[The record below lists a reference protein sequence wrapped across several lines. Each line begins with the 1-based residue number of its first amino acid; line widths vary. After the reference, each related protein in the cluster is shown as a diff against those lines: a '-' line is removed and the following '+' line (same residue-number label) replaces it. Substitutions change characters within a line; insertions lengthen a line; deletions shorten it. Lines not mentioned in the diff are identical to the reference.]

1 MTSFRKVYVFSLTY
15 ADKNSKLW
23 KTDFSLQ
30 LLQPLQEDLGSFWED
45 LGRALNL
52 REAKLYNIGEEKNSN
67 KQKAFA
73 VLLEWKQREGNA
85 ATIGHLAVVL
95 QKIGKNNI
103 VGRLIGMLFFVCF
116 CFVF

>member
-30 LLQPLQEDLGSFWED
+30 LLQPLGEDLGSFWKD
-45 LGRALNL
+45 LGIALNL
-52 REAKLYNIGEEKNSN
+52 TVAKLHNIGEENNSN

-73 VLLEWKQREGNA
+73 VLNAWEEREGNA
-85 ATIGHLAVVL
+85 VTIGHLAVAL
-95 QKIGKNNI
+95 QEIGKNNI
-103 VGRLIGMLFFVCF
+103 VDRLIGMLFFVCF